1 MAEEFI
7 PMDSVAEVSL
17 CIVRGGYYS
26 AQSIIAFFFVAF
38 VCPTVG
44 IHVTLLDAP

>member
-26 AQSIIAFFFVAF
+26 AQSIIAFFLWRLYAQQLEFMS
-38 VCPTVG
+38 
-44 IHVTLLDAP
+44 LY